1 MLILVEWTVG
11 NSLYGP
17 GYDDMPPP
25 KTSEQALYIYVSES
39 LRKALNSLKA
49 DSRLKSAKKAPRMTY
64 RKLMRRMIEEVSASD
79 KLEAA
84 VRSYFLD
91 HNSRPADSNQ
101 TIKIRICQDEETL
114 ALASAL
120 AFRIRGTGN
129 ISEVCRLIIRYYVD
143 HSLVHGLVSSL
154 KAESNKIVVAADQ
167 AKAMVVPFVESPR
180 ISLMRRG
187 YGDHR
192 EKTKYIATS
201 FYLDTETVDLL
212 AEFVQ
217 RMHVKS
223 IAFTSQLIEQYLA
236 DDIRFKILKDS
247 DVLLEDPPSSKSSV
261 VKRFNFTKE
270 TNALLEDLCV
280 NVLAS
285 SNKSAMI
292 RALIKVEAGLQGIR
306 GKRRTKRIHAPK
318 RAVGGK

>member
-1 MLILVEWTVG
+1 M
-11 NSLYGP
+11 NKSLHGP
-17 GYDDMPPP
+17 GHDDMRQP

-39 LRKALNSLKA
+39 LRKALNVLKD

-64 RKLMRRMIEEVSASD
+64 RKLMRRMIEEVSADD
-79 KLEAA
+79 KLVTAIQ
-84 VRSYFLD
+84 SYLLD
-91 HNSRPADSNQ
+91 HSSSLAESNQ
-101 TIKIRICQDEETL
+101 TIKIRICQDAQTL

-154 KAESNKIVVAADQ
+154 KAESNKNVVAADQ
-167 AKAMVVPFVESPR
+167 ADAMVAPFVEVPR
-180 ISLMRRG
+180 IALMRKG
-187 YGDHR
+187 YRDQP

-212 AEFVQ
+212 AVFVQ

-223 IAFTSQLIEQYLA
+223 IALTSQLIEQYLA

-247 DVLLEDPPSSKSSV
+247 DVLLEAPPSSKSSV
-261 VKRFNFTKE
+261 VKRFNFTSE
-270 TNALLEDLCV
+270 TNALLEDLCF

-292 RALIKVEAGLQGIR
+292 RALIKVEAELQGIR
-306 GKRRTKRIHAPK
+306 GKRRIKR
-318 RAVGGK
+318 

>member
-1 MLILVEWTVG
+1 MR
-11 NSLYGP
+11 
-17 GYDDMPPP
+17 PP
-25 KTSEQALYIYVSES
+25 KTNEQALYIYVNES
-39 LRKALNSLKA
+39 LRKALNLLKA

-64 RKLMRRMIEEVSASD
+64 RKLMRRMIEEVSAD
-79 KLEAA
+79 DRLVTAIQ
-84 VRSYFLD
+84 SYFLD
-91 HNSRPADSNQ
+91 HSSSLAESNQ
-101 TIKIRICQDEETL
+101 TIKIRIYRDEQTM

-129 ISEVCRLIIRYYVD
+129 ISEVCRLIIRYYID

-154 KAESNKIVVAADQ
+154 KAESNRIAVAADQ
-167 AKAMVVPFVESPR
+167 ADAMVAPFVEVPR
-180 ISLMRRG
+180 IALMRRG
-187 YGDHR
+187 YGNQR
-192 EKTKYIATS
+192 EKPEYIPTS

-212 AEFVQ
+212 AVFVQ

-223 IAFTSQLIEQYLA
+223 IPLTSQLIEQYLA
-236 DDIRFKILKDS
+236 DDIRFKILRDS
-247 DVLLEDPPSSKSSV
+247 DVLLEDAPSSKSIV

-270 TNALLEDLCV
+270 THALLEELCV
-280 NVLAS
+280 KILAS

-292 RALIKVEAGLQGIR
+292 RALIKVEAELQGIR